1 MLHIGLDRV
10 VRRQDILVILDVQKD
25 VQADTKAFLA
35 QIESQGAREFCDKAK
50 SVVIVTAEG
59 RLRAIDSPISVSTL
73 MKRGSVYS
81 I

>member
-25 VQADTKAFLA
+25 LQEDTKSFLA
-35 QIESQGAREFCDKAK
+35 DLEARGAREFCDKAK
-50 SVVIVTAEG
+50 SIVVVTLDG
-59 RLRAIDSPISVSTL
+59 QLRAIDSPISASTL
-73 MKRGSVYS
+73 IKRGSVYS